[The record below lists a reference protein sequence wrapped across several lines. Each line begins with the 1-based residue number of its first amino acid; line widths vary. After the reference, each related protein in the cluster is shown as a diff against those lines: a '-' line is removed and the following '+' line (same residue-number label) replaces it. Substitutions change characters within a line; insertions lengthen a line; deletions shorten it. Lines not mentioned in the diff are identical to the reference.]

1 MAVIANPLSSTAGQL
16 RPFDLRRDLNAVA
29 DLVELCFADTLD
41 PEGERY
47 LRQMRDAARSA
58 TFLRWA
64 NAVADQTIMP
74 LSGFVWEEDRRLVGN
89 LSLIPFNI
97 HSQRYYLIANVAV
110 HPDYR
115 RRGIARAL
123 TAMAQEQVRRRRGRA
138 AWLHVREENEA
149 AVRLYLSLGF
159 KERARRTT
167 WHSLRSS
174 QLETL
179 RTAPGTVIGSPR
191 SYHWQQQYAW
201 LREIYPEH
209 LSWHLPLNIRNF
221 QPGISGF
228 VSRLISGAYTRQWSI
243 EQEGR
248 LQATLSWQAFQGY
261 YDYLWLAAPPVMNE
275 TAIQALLTHVRQQFA
290 NRRSLALDFPAHVID
305 KPIRD
310 AGFIPHQ
317 TLIWMSDG
325 EE

>member
-1 MAVIANPLSSTAGQL
+1 MAVIAKSLSPAAGQL

-47 LRQMRDAARSA
+47 LRQMREAARSVN
-58 TFLRWA
+58 FLRWA
-64 NAVADQTIMP
+64 NAIADQTVMP
-74 LSGFVWEEDRRLVGN
+74 LSGFVWEEDGHLVGN

-97 HSQRYYLIANVAV
+97 HGQRYYLIANVAV

-115 RRGIARAL
+115 RRGIGRAL
-123 TAMAQEQVRRRRGRA
+123 TATAQEQVRRRRGKA

-167 WHSLRSS
+167 WHSIRSS
-174 QLETL
+174 QIETL
-179 RTAPGTVIGSPR
+179 KTAPGTVISSPR
-191 SYHWQQQYAW
+191 SRHWQYQYAW

-209 LSWHLPLNIRNF
+209 LSWHLPFNIRNF
-221 QPGISGF
+221 QPGLSGF
-228 VSRLISGAYTRQWSI
+228 VSRLISGAYTKQWSI
-243 EQEGR
+243 EQEDC

-261 YDYLWLAAPPVMNE
+261 YDYLWLATPPVVND

-290 NRRSLALDFPAHVID
+290 NRRSLALDFPAHLAD
-305 KPIRD
+305 NAIRE
-310 AGFIPHQ
+310 AGFTVHQ
-317 TLIWMSDG
+317 TLIWMVDS
-325 EE
+325 